1 MQMSCYL
8 YINRSWEADQIL
20 MNKVLDYFKDIR
32 HKCQV
37 CKNKL
42 MHLHVIYHYVW
53 CSTAVM

>member
-1 MQMSCYL
+1 MTCYL

-37 CKNKL
+37 YIKKNIFTHDHYFCCDL
-42 MHLHVIYHYVW
+42 MYVFL
-53 CSTAVM
+53 